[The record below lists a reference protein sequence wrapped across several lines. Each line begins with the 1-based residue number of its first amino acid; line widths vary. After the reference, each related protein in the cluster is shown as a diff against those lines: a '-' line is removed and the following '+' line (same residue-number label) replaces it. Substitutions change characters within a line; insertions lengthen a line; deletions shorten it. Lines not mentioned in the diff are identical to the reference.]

1 MQKEKSKRFRVF
13 KKACRFRLLQK
24 EVRKA
29 KEKASDLSSAKIN
42 SFLKCTPNFIGCY
55 SENQLDSLALN
66 SFPCYLIVNIDSD
79 DLPGSH
85 WITLGLF
92 RERIEI
98 IDPLGFSIFNWS
110 RVPCG
115 LMNFCHKFSVN
126 RKILISKRIQPRDS
140 TLCGFYCIYYILF
153 RQFFSFH
160 SVFKDFTRNLAENDF
175 KLIQKFSYL

>member
-1 MQKEKSKRFRVF
+1 MQEKSPKRFRLF

-29 KEKASDLSSAKIN
+29 KAKTSDLSSTKIDT
-42 SFLKCTPNFIGCY
+42 FLKCTPNFIGCY
-55 SENQLDSLALN
+55 PENHLKSLTVN
-66 SFPCYLIVNIDSD
+66 SFPSYLIVNIDSD
-79 DLPGSH
+79 NLPGSH

-92 RERIEI
+92 RDKIEI

-126 RKILISKRIQPRDS
+126 RKIFISRRIQPRDS

-153 RQFFSFH
+153 RQFFTFH
-160 SVFKDFTRNLAENDF
+160 SVFKDFNRNLAENDL
-175 KLIQKFSYL
+175 KLIKKFSY